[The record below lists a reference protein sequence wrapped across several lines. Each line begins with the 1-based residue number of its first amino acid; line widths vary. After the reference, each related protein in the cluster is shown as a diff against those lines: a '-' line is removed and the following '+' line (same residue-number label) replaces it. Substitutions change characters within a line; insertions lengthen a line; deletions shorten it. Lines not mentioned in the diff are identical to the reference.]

1 MDPPEIAVE
10 RGIPGRAANDPANE
24 ILVKCPTPLYTPAP
38 CVFEEGS
45 MKVFLACLGVVLAL
59 LFVSAQVSDT
69 LDIWVIDVEGGK
81 AVIAKNPSGQVMMI
95 DGGMPDMPGRGGGR
109 PGGAPGG
116 APQAGAPAGAPQG
129 GAPGAAPQAGA
140 PGAAPQGGAPAAPPR
155 PPAEKDRD
163 LNRVLAAAKLAGVSA
178 FDVYLVTHYDVDHS
192 GNVPGVAEK
201 IPTKLFVDHGP
212 WLENPTLGAMNK
224 NAGDAYLAYVAGK
237 QRTSVKPGD
246 VIPFKDVKIT
256 VLTSNEEVLTKPLS
270 GGGKP
275 NASCPAELLPP
286 TKGDDNASSIGTL
299 WEFGKFRMADFA
311 DLLQWVEMKLMCPT
325 NPVGTVNLLMGS
337 HHGMPA
343 SSSPA
348 LIHALQ
354 AKAVITNNGER
365 KGIAPDVVKTLRAT
379 PGGMDIW
386 QLHYSTMAGPE
397 LNAPEDFIAN
407 MKAAD
412 CQGFAIK
419 VSAHRDGSFTLTN
432 LRNNFSKTYKP

>member
-1 MDPPEIAVE
+1 MRVLLAFA
-10 RGIPGRAANDPANE
+10 GICLA
-24 ILVKCPTPLYTPAP
+24 ILV
-38 CVFEEGS
+38 G
-45 MKVFLACLGVVLAL
+45 
-59 LFVSAQVSDT
+59 SAQVSDT

-95 DGGMPDMPGRGGGR
+95 DGGMPDMAGRGGAPGRGGAGG
-109 PGGAPGG
+109 PGGAPTAPQGGG
-116 APQAGAPAGAPQG
+116 AVTPPPGGGAGMPPPAGGAGTPPQAGAPAG
-129 GAPGAAPQAGA
+129 
-140 PGAAPQGGAPAAPPR
+140 PPR
-155 PPAEKDRD
+155 AQMPPVEKDRD
-163 LNRVLAAAKLAGVSA
+163 LNRVVAAAKLAGVSA
-178 FDVYLVTHYDVDHS
+178 FDVFLVTHYDVDHS
-192 GNVPGVAEK
+192 GNVPNIAGRF
-201 IPTKLFVDHGP
+201 PTKLFVDHGP
-212 WLENPTLGAMNK
+212 WLENPNLGAMNK
-224 NAGDAYLAYVAGK
+224 NAGDAYLAFVDGK
-237 QRTSVKPGD
+237 PRQSVKPGD

-256 VLTSNEEVLTKPLS
+256 VLTSNEEVNKKAFS

-275 NASCPAELLPP
+275 NAACPTELLPP

-311 DLLQWVEMKLMCPT
+311 DLLQWVEMKLMCPN
-325 NPVGTVNLLMGS
+325 NPIGTVDLLMGS

-348 LIHALQ
+348 LVHALR
-354 AKAVITNNGER
+354 AKAIVTNNGER

-407 MKAAD
+407 MKQQD

-419 VSAHRDGSFTLTN
+419 ISARRDGSYTVTN

>member
-1 MDPPEIAVE
+1 M
-10 RGIPGRAANDPANE
+10 RG
-24 ILVKCPTPLYTPAP
+24 L
-38 CVFEEGS
+38 
-45 MKVFLACLGVVLAL
+45 LACCGVCLAAL
-59 LFVSAQVSDT
+59 LVSAQVSDT

-81 AVIAKNPSGQVMMI
+81 AIIAKNPSGQVMMI
-95 DGGMPDMPGRGGGR
+95 DGGMPDMAGRGGAPGQPGRGGAPAAAGAG
-109 PGGAPGG
+109 GGAVT
-116 APQAGAPAGAPQG
+116 APP
-129 GAPGAAPQAGA
+129 
-140 PGAAPQGGAPAAPPR
+140 GGAPAAPPR
-155 PPAEKDRD
+155 PPMQVEKDRD
-163 LNRVLAAAKLAGVSA
+163 LNRVVAAAKLAGVSA
-178 FDVYLVTHYDVDHS
+178 FDVYFVTHYDVDHS
-192 GNVPGVAEK
+192 GNVPNIAGRFPA
-201 IPTKLFVDHGP
+201 KLFVDHGP
-212 WLENPTLGAMNK
+212 WLDNPKLGAMNK
-224 NAGDAYLAYVAGK
+224 NAGDAYLAFVEGK
-237 QRTSVKPGD
+237 QRMSVKPGD

-256 VLTSNEEVLTKPLS
+256 VLTSNEEAINRPLT

-275 NASCPAELLPP
+275 NAACPTELLPP

-325 NPVGTVNLLMGS
+325 NPIGTVDLLMGS

-348 LIHALQ
+348 LVHALG

-365 KGIAPDVVKTLRAT
+365 KGIAPDVVKTLRSS

-407 MKAAD
+407 MKQQD

-419 VSAHRDGSFTLTN
+419 ISARRDGSFTVTN
-432 LRNNFSKTYKP
+432 LRNSFSKTYKK

>member
-1 MDPPEIAVE
+1 MRV
-10 RGIPGRAANDPANE
+10 R
-24 ILVKCPTPLYTPAP
+24 
-38 CVFEEGS
+38 
-45 MKVFLACLGVVLAL
+45 LAFLGVCLAV

-81 AVIAKNPSGQVMMI
+81 AVIARNPSGQVMMI
-95 DGGMPDMPGRGGGR
+95 DGGMPDMPGRGG
-109 PGGAPGG
+109 APGRG
-116 APQAGAPAGAPQG
+116 AGAAATAAQG
-129 GAPGAAPQAGA
+129 GAPTA
-140 PGAAPQGGAPAAPPR
+140 QGGAPAAPPR
-155 PPAEKDRD
+155 PPMQVEKDRD
-163 LNRVLAAAKLAGVSA
+163 LNRVVAAAKLAGVSA

-192 GNVPGVAEK
+192 GNVPNIAGRF
-201 IPTKLFVDHGP
+201 PTKLFVDHGP
-212 WLENPTLGAMNK
+212 WLDNPNLGAINK
-224 NAGDAYLAYVAGK
+224 NAGDAYLAFVDGK
-237 QRTSVKPGD
+237 QRLSVKPGD

-256 VLTSNEEVLTKPLS
+256 VLTSNEEAINKPLT

-275 NASCPAELLPP
+275 NAACPTELLPP

-311 DLLQWVEMKLMCPT
+311 DLLQWVEMKLMCPN
-325 NPVGTVNLLMGS
+325 NPIGTVDLLMGS

-348 LIHALQ
+348 LVHALR
-354 AKAVITNNGER
+354 AKAIITNNGER
-365 KGIAPDVVKTLRAT
+365 KGIAPAVVQTLRST

-397 LNAPEDFIAN
+397 LNAPEDLIAN
-407 MKAAD
+407 MKQQD

-419 VSAHRDGSFTLTN
+419 ISARRDGSFTVTN

>member
-1 MDPPEIAVE
+1 MRV
-10 RGIPGRAANDPANE
+10 
-24 ILVKCPTPLYTPAP
+24 L
-38 CVFEEGS
+38 
-45 MKVFLACLGVVLAL
+45 LACAGVCLAIL
-59 LFVSAQVSDT
+59 IGSAQVSDT

-81 AVIAKNPSGQVMMI
+81 AVIARNPSGQVMMI
-95 DGGMPDMPGRGGGR
+95 DGGMPDMAGR
-109 PGGAPGG
+109 GGAPGRG
-116 APQAGAPAGAPQG
+116 AGAPATASQGGGTVMPPQG
-129 GAPGAAPQAGA
+129 GGTVTP
-140 PGAAPQGGAPAAPPR
+140 PQGGAPAAPAAPPR
-155 PPAEKDRD
+155 PPMQVEKDRD
-163 LNRVLAAAKLAGVSA
+163 LNRVVAAATLAGVSA

-192 GNVPGVAEK
+192 GNVPNIAGRF
-201 IPTKLFVDHGP
+201 PTKLFVDHGP
-212 WLENPTLGAMNK
+212 WLDNPKLGAMNK
-224 NAGDAYLAYVAGK
+224 NAGDAYLAFVDGK
-237 QRTSVKPGD
+237 PRLSVKPGD

-256 VLTSNEEVLTKPLS
+256 VLTSNEEVNNKPFS

-275 NASCPAELLPP
+275 NAACPTELLPP
-286 TKGDDNASSIGTL
+286 TKMDDNGSSIGTL

-311 DLLQWVEMKLMCPT
+311 DLLQWVEMKLMCPN
-325 NPVGTVNLLMGS
+325 NPIGTVDLLMGS

-348 LIHALQ
+348 LVHALR
-354 AKAVITNNGER
+354 AKAIITNNGER

-407 MKAAD
+407 MKQQD

-419 VSAHRDGSFTLTN
+419 ISARRDGSYTVTN

>member
-1 MDPPEIAVE
+1 MDAPRPEWAGASKEARIDRRACRLIAPFGAKE
-10 RGIPGRAANDPANE
+10 E
-24 ILVKCPTPLYTPAP
+24 TVKA
-38 CVFEEGS
+38 
-45 MKVFLACLGVVLAL
+45 FLACLGVCLAVFCL
-59 LFVSAQVSDT
+59 SAQVSDT

-95 DGGMPDMPGRGGGR
+95 DGGMPDMGARGGAGRGGAPQ
-109 PGGAPGG
+109 PGAGPAGTVTPPPAGAAVPPPQGAAAGAP
-116 APQAGAPAGAPQG
+116 PQAGAP
-129 GAPGAAPQAGA
+129 
-140 PGAAPQGGAPAAPPR
+140 PAAPR

-163 LNRVLAAAKLAGVSA
+163 LNRVTAAAKLAGVSA

-192 GNVPGVAEK
+192 GNVPGIAGRF
-201 IPTKLFVDHGP
+201 PTKLFVDHGP
-212 WLENPTLGAMNK
+212 WLENPNLGAINK
-224 NAGDAYLAYVAGK
+224 NAGDAYLAFVEGK
-237 QRTSVKPGD
+237 QRQSVKPGD

-256 VLTSNEEVLTKPLS
+256 VLTSNEEAIKKALP

-275 NASCPAELLPP
+275 NASCPTELLPP

-299 WEFGKFRMADFA
+299 WEFGKFKMADFA

-325 NPVGTVNLLMGS
+325 NPIGTVDLLMGS

-348 LIHALQ
+348 LVHALR

-386 QLHYSTMAGPE
+386 QLHYSTMAGPD

-407 MKAAD
+407 MKQQD

-419 VSAHRDGSFTLTN
+419 ISARRDGSFTVTN
-432 LRNNFSKTYKP
+432 LRNGFAKTYKQ